1 MRHSASK
8 IREILICNDDDLHSY
23 PLMYL
28 QVDARRPRDACLTM
42 MFKGVGHVKVPF
54 P

>member
-28 QVDARRPRDACLTM
+28 RSMLDDRATPV
-42 MFKGVGHVKVPF
+42 
-54 P
+54 